1 MYAGLMTLTL
11 ASMFAGAALYINVAE
26 QPARLGL
33 DDQAML
39 TEWKPA
45 YKRGTRMQAPL
56 AVLGCLFGMLA
67 WWQTDNLIWIASAVM
82 MIANLPVTFAI
93 IWPTNTRLMHT
104 QIQAAG
110 PDSRAL
116 IVKWGKLHGIRT
128 ALGFGAAAA
137 SLLALL
143 G

>member
-33 DDQAML
+33 DDRAML
-39 TEWKPA
+39 AEWKPA

-56 AVLGCLFGMLA
+56 AVLGFLCGMLA
-67 WWQTDNLIWIASAVM
+67 WWQTGNLSWIASAVL
-82 MIANLPVTFAI
+82 MIANLPVTFVV
-93 IWPTNTRLMHT
+93 IWPTNTRLMQT
-104 QIQAAG
+104 DIQAAG
-110 PDSRAL
+110 TDSREM

-128 ALGFGAAAA
+128 ALGIAAIAA